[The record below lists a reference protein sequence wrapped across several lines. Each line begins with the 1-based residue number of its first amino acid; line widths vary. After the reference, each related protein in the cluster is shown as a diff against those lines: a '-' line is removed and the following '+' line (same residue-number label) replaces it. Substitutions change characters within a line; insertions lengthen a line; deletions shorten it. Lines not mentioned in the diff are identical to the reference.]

1 MTKRFTGVAMRAL
14 PMIAATLIGLAAAH
28 ASDNKIALIPGGPHP
43 YFAPWEQA
51 AADAKKDFGIA
62 AVDFKVP
69 AEWKLNLQT
78 ELIESLVS
86 QGYNAFGIFPGDA
99 VGINTTVEELA
110 SNNIPSAALAGC
122 SQDPTKVAFCL
133 GTDVYN
139 SAYLGTKAL
148 IESMGGKGKIVHLAG
163 LLVDPNTK
171 LRMEAVEKAVGETGG
186 AVSLV
191 QHITDTDAQ
200 EAADQK
206 INALLGAQK
215 DQIDGLIATAYIP
228 SVVAAKS
235 LRNLGDKRIKLVG
248 IDDDKIVL
256 DGIKDGFVAGT
267 MAQNPY
273 GQGYVG
279 AYVLDLLASGTCTVK
294 ADAPWIKTP
303 QTAHFIDS
311 GTLLISASNLDSY
324 SADLKKLTGEI
335 QSTFKDKYLDCK

>member
-311 GTLLISASNLDSY
+311 GTLLISSANLDSY

>member
-14 PMIAATLIGLAAAH
+14 PMIAATLMGLAAAH

-51 AADAKKDFGIA
+51 AVDAKKDFGIA

-171 LRMEAVEKAVGETGG
+171 LRMEADEKAVGETNG

-324 SADLKKLTGEI
+324 SSDLKKLTGEI